1 MVDDV
6 IRTGSLKGDRT
17 GTGTLSKF
25 GTQMRFNL
33 RHSFPLLTTKR
44 TFWRGAPCSII
55 MCHADRL
62 SIRHDILVVQAP
74 AGHQG
79 GLWFAAGVVEELLW
93 FISGSTDARQLQEK
107 GVHIWD
113 GNASREYLDRVGLQH
128 RWGRPA
134 ATWRA
139 GRRAA
144 LCWTDACKHAQE
156 VVLGRVQP

>member
-44 TFWRGAPCSII
+44 TFWRGALCSVI
-55 MCHADRL
+55 MCHVVYLARL
-62 SIRHDILVVQAP
+62 ASDTDTRWTS
-74 AGHQG
+74 GHP
-79 GLWFAAGVVEELLW
+79 LAAAGVVEELLW

-128 RWGRPA
+128 RLVLLSC
-134 ATWRA
+134 T
-139 GRRAA
+139 
-144 LCWTDACKHAQE
+144 LAC
-156 VVLGRVQP
+156 